1 MEANDILL
9 ERVVRDG
16 CIMDMVVPWNTST
29 VDTTGNQRFVPYSEV
44 SLTQGLPV
52 YFWYIGVVLCNW
64 AVEYNVATFQSFP
77 LATFQNFPLLYV
89 GGKG

>member
-1 MEANDILL
+1 MIRHQQLPCHWPPSDGLPPSSWALEERFDALVEANDILL

-52 YFWYIGVVLCNW
+52 YFG
-64 AVEYNVATFQSFP
+64 
-77 LATFQNFPLLYV
+77 
-89 GGKG
+89 